1 MWSLEA
7 LSYKYDI
14 AHLTGKVSRLIEGII
29 DNDQL
34 WWGMSQAQRGDIP
47 LKYQ

>member
-14 AHLTGKVSRLIEGII
+14 ANLTGTLSRLIAGII

-34 WWGMSQAQRGDIP
+34 
-47 LKYQ
+47 

>member
-14 AHLTGKVSRLIEGII
+14 ANLICTLSRLIEGII

-34 WWGMSQAQRGDIP
+34 WWEMIQE
-47 LKYQ
+47 